1 MWRSGCCALR
11 LLLCDT
17 LHRWTFGV
25 AILIVLA
32 IQIWM
37 VYVKAK
43 EANSPSASGLLVCA
57 PVLRVRC
64 KRAECGARH
73 ALCGGI
79 CLLLSWAQNY
89 AKRARPRTVRAPIV
103 TARVAFSGGQILTLI
118 TIVTGFVYPTVWVL
132 GEEGLE
138 AFDINVETG
147 VTVMADLMSKVWA
160 LYCARPPRPL
170 SLCLPPSSV
179 RTSCS
184 RGVNDASMRLAY
196 GTAQG

>member
-1 MWRSGCCALR
+1 MR
-11 LLLCDT
+11 LLMCDT

-79 CLLLSWAQNY
+79 CCCYLGRKTMRS
-89 AKRARPRTVRAPIV
+89 AR
-103 TARVAFSGGQILTLI
+103 
-118 TIVTGFVYPTVWVL
+118 
-132 GEEGLE
+132 
-138 AFDINVETG
+138 
-147 VTVMADLMSKVWA
+147 
-160 LYCARPPRPL
+160 
-170 SLCLPPSSV
+170 
-179 RTSCS
+179 
-184 RGVNDASMRLAY
+184 
-196 GTAQG
+196 AQGQCVLRL